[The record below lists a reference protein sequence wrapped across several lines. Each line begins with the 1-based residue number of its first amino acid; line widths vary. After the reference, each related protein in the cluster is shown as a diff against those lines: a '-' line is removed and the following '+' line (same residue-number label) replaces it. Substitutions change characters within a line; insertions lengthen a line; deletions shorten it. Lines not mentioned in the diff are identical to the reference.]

1 MLRIIKSFELIFLE
15 SSAEDN
21 DFFEWLPIFISFESY
36 ESIVFSL
43 SLSESI
49 KLDSS
54 ELSKESESNKLFS
67 DLLKESES
75 SERSG
80 TSKSSDSI
88 VRELSKLI
96 SDVILSDISSSDAT
110 ADPRLV
116 KNIKNI
122 KINNILSLIYSPPI
136 EIANIINLHIL

>member
-1 MLRIIKSFELIFLE
+1 MTK
-15 SSAEDN
+15 
-21 DFFEWLPIFISFESY
+21 
-36 ESIVFSL
+36 
-43 SLSESI
+43 SI

-54 ELSKESESNKLFS
+54 ELSKESESNKLLS

-75 SERSG
+75 SEISE

-88 VRELSKLI
+88 VKESSKVI